1 MAELQPLKGIRY
13 NRVVVGNLAEVVT
26 PPFDVISAEAQQRYY
41 ARSPYNVIR
50 LELTKSEAG
59 DNALNNRYTRAAAT
73 YGEWRLKGVLRQQ
86 ERPAFYLYQQRFT
99 HDGKPYTRTSLLA
112 RVRLEPWSA
121 QVVLPHERT
130 FPKAKDD
137 RLQLLRAT
145 ATQFSPLMAL
155 YADPQ
160 ARIRRLLA
168 PYAANVEV
176 QITDEANE
184 QHLLQPITDEQ
195 QIALIQDFFA
205 ERQLFMA
212 DGHHRYETALNYR
225 NEVRERRKDVSVA
238 DAVNYVMMALID
250 TEDAGMLVLPTH
262 RLLHGMSAETLAKL
276 TRENLEQY
284 FTVEELQEGRGSEQL
299 IRRLAEA
306 GKQGPSMAIQTP
318 EQRFLLT
325 LNEGG
330 RGQMA
335 QSGHA
340 PAWNELD
347 VAIAHRLIVESLLGL
362 RPEDITAGQ
371 YVRYVHEA
379 EEALHAVEQG
389 EAQAALL
396 LNATPVRQISEV
408 AQVGELMPQKATYFY
423 PKLITGLVMNP
434 LW

>member
-13 NRVVVGNLAEVVT
+13 NREAVGNLAQVVT
-26 PPFDVISAEAQQRYY
+26 PPFDVISAEAQERYY
-41 ARSPYNVIR
+41 ARNPYNVIR
-50 LELTKSEAG
+50 LELAKEEAG
-59 DNALNNRYTRAAAT
+59 DNTLNNRYTRAAAT

-99 HDGKPYTRTSLLA
+99 HDGQPYTRTSLLA

-121 QVVLPHERT
+121 GVVLPHERT

-160 ARIRRLLA
+160 ARMRRLLA
-168 PYAANVEV
+168 PYAANPEI

-184 QHLLQPITDEQ
+184 QHLLQPIIDEQ
-195 QIALIQDFFA
+195 QIALIQNFFA
-205 ERQLFMA
+205 ERQLFIA

-225 NEVRERRKDVSVA
+225 YETLERHR
-238 DAVNYVMMALID
+238 DANAANYVMMALID

-262 RLLHGMSAETLAKL
+262 RLLHGLDAETLAKL
-276 TRENLEQY
+276 NRESLEQY
-284 FTVEELQEGRGSEQL
+284 FTVEALPPEAGSEQL
-299 IRRLAEA
+299 VRRLAGA
-306 GKQGPSMAIQTP
+306 GQQGPSMVIQTQ

-325 LNEGG
+325 LNERG
-330 RGQMA
+330 RGKMA

-347 VAIAHRLIVESLLGL
+347 VAIAHRLILESLLGL
-362 RPEDITAGQ
+362 RPQQITAGQ
-371 YVRYVHEA
+371 YVRYVHDA
-379 EEALHAVEQG
+379 ADALRAVEPGATG

-396 LNATPVRQISEV
+396 LNATPVQQISEV
-408 AQVGELMPQKATYFY
+408 AQAGELMPQKATYFY